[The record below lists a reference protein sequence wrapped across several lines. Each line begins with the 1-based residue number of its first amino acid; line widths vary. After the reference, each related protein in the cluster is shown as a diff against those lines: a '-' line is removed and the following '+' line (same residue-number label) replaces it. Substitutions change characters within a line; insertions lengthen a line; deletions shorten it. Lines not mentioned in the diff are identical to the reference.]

1 MLRGVF
7 GGSFDPVHIGH
18 LTVARAARDRLGL
31 DVVHLIPAN
40 RQPFKAQGHVA
51 SARDRLAML
60 RVAVAESPGLRADAR
75 EVERGGVSYT
85 IDSLRELR
93 AEFSEDALCLLIGA
107 DAARELP
114 GWREGPEISRLARI
128 GVLTRPGTPMPDL
141 PWAAELVEVPAVAVS
156 ATDVRARLRRGESV
170 TGLIP
175 DAVAEYI
182 TTHGLYRTED

>member
-1 MLRGVF
+1 MLRGIF

-18 LTVARAARDRLGL
+18 LVVARAARDRLGL

-40 RQPFKAQGHVA
+40 RQPFKTQGHVA

-60 RVAVAESPGLRADAR
+60 QVAVAETAGLRADAR

-93 AEFSEDALCLLIGA
+93 AEFPEDALCLLVGA

-114 GWREGPEISRLARI
+114 GWHEGAEIPRLARI
-128 GVLTRPGTPMPDL
+128 GVLTRPGAAMADL
-141 PWAAELVEVPAVAVS
+141 PWTAELVEVPAVPVS
-156 ATDVRARLRRGESV
+156 ASDVRARLRRGESV
-170 TGLIP
+170 AGLIP

-182 TTHGLYRTED
+182 TTHELYRTED